1 MSDIDSES
9 KFIWKFILK
18 IILTP
23 ITLFL
28 VIIRKKEFKEL
39 FEPFKMFFNFIF
51 QAKATLSL
59 IIILILTFIAS
70 RFLSSGVFDS
80 LVSYPADLFSLK
92 FYTLITSGFL
102 HGSIAHLLGNCLAL
116 FIFGRVVERKVGAL
130 KLFLVYIISLVVS
143 NIFSSII
150 NFVILGNNIAGI
162 GASGAIMGVLATAML
177 LDPFYFTYDLLL
189 PLPVMLVGWI
199 YIFLDFTGMFNA
211 DGIGHFAHI
220 GGYLTITILG
230 FFILDNE
237 KKDLIKGLIIN
248 VVSIIILATIVF
260 TTGIYRFIR

>member
-1 MSDIDSES
+1 MGDIDSES
-9 KFIWKFILK
+9 KFIWKFIFK

-28 VIIRKKEFKEL
+28 IIIKKKEFKEL
-39 FEPFKMFFNFIF
+39 FEPFRMFFNFIS

-70 RFLSSGVFDS
+70 QFLSPGVFDS
-80 LVSYPADLFSLK
+80 LVNYPADMFSLK
-92 FYTLITSGFL
+92 FYTLISSGFL
-102 HGSIAHLLGNCLAL
+102 HGSIVHLLGNCLAL
-116 FIFGRVVERKVGAL
+116 FVFGRVVERKVGAV
-130 KLFLVYIISLVVS
+130 KLFLVYAISLVVS

-150 NFVILGNNIAGI
+150 NFVILGNNIGGI

-189 PLPVMLVGWI
+189 PLPIMLVGWI

-220 GGYLTITILG
+220 GGYLTITVLG
-230 FFILDNE
+230 FFILNDE
-237 KKDLIKGLIIN
+237 KKNLIKGLVIN
-248 VVSIIILATIVF
+248 LVSIIILGIIVF
-260 TTGIYRFIR
+260 ITGIYKLI